1 MSWWLFLQLF
11 LLILL
16 VGLIVSAI
24 IESGMREL
32 YKNRDQN
39 EKNAW
44 CRDWPSVPETP
55 VVKDPK
61 APDDGHN

>member
-32 YKNRDQN
+32 YKCRDQN
-39 EKNAW
+39 EQNRRRNW
-44 CRDWPSVPETP
+44 RSVQETHIC
-55 VVKDPK
+55 K
-61 APDDGHN
+61 GSSES